1 MEFKLCHIGN
11 ELYGDTS
18 ILENEH
24 ATKGSDNNQKIL
36 RYNKKQG
43 TQYTFKNKQI
53 ENVLYN
59 QSQNESTVC
68 DFKAVSKN
76 KKVTFRIQHQQTL
89 VIEFLKLLSAAH

>member
-11 ELYGDTS
+11 ELYGDAS
-18 ILENEH
+18 ILENEF
-24 ATKGSDNNQKIL
+24 AKTDEKKVL

-59 QSQNESTVC
+59 DAQQQNDSVRC
-68 DFKAVSKN
+68 DFQVMSKSR
-76 KKVTFRIQHQQTL
+76 KVTFRIQH
-89 VIEFLKLLSAAH
+89 